1 MGLEL
6 GKDLMPIL
14 VVALVT
20 WGGVLAYMF
29 RLDRST
35 LDLARRLDDLE
46 RGGSRGIRGTE
57 APDEVAG

>member
-46 RGGSRGIRGTE
+46 RGGTRGTE
-57 APDEVAG
+57 TPDEVAG